1 MEIMY
6 DYNYSKVI
14 NEYIDKTE
22 SKLDPLESRA
32 QYKKIYL
39 NPAFSTKKEPPELKE
54 NEVAIFQDDNWIIK
68 SDYRKQKFY
77 KKDTKEEIIIT
88 EIGIEPD
95 DSLTELKPDVLN
107 KWDSITNNWIDDEE
121 LILKKEELEQKII
134 IEEKIKK
141 EMRKIAI
148 NNLSISGELT
158 ETDLILINEKETTTI
173 MK

>member
-1 MEIMY
+1 MKGYQY
-6 DYNYSKVI
+6 DKNTGEFVYEFNRQI
-14 NEYIDKTE
+14 
-22 SKLDPLESRA
+22 DPLES
-32 QYKKIYL
+32 L
-39 NPAFSTKKEPPELKE
+39 LKKENIYCELNNNATDIKPPELKE